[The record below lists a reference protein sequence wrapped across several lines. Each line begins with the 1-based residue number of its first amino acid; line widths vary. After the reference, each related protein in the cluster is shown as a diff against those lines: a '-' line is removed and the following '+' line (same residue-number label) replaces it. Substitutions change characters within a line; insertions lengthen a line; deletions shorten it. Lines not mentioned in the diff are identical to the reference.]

1 MNRSHHPHAT
11 NISLGNHMPETRM
24 SDSRGGTTRAHL
36 GMLLWALFVG
46 LSFPAVGL
54 LTDGLPPLLLTAM
67 RFSIAALVLAPLAW
81 SQSEG
86 RPGWR
91 TLLLYAAMGLCLAG
105 FFGTMF
111 WAAHRV
117 SALSMATLFVS
128 VPLLAYCLGR
138 GLGVEQPAGRLL
150 AILALGASGALGLA
164 WAENGGDFS
173 GMQFGL
179 GELGFFFGC
188 VASALYPVLSKWGL
202 ANGTLPRQ
210 AGLRTFWSLIAGAL
224 LIGLMGF
231 IWERP
236 ASLLRMNLLD
246 LLLVIYLGVFS
257 SAMTFFLQQRATS
270 VLTPGAVTAYSY
282 LVPFVSMLLL
292 FFDQPARMGVHWL
305 PGSLLVVLAIG
316 LLLRRDRQP

>member
-1 MNRSHHPHAT
+1 
-11 NISLGNHMPETRM
+11 MPE
-24 SDSRGGTTRAHL
+24 SQSRTTLAHL

-54 LTDGLPPLLLTAM
+54 LSEGLPPLLLTAM
-67 RFSIAALVLAPLAW
+67 RFGIAALVLAPLAW
-81 SQSEG
+81 RQSEG
-86 RPGWR
+86 RPGMA
-91 TLLLYAAMGLCLAG
+91 TLLLYVLMGLCLAG

-150 AILALGASGALGLA
+150 AILALGAGGALGLT
-164 WAENGGDFS
+164 WAENGGDFA
-173 GMQFGL
+173 GMQLGL
-179 GELGFFFGC
+179 GELGFFLGC

-202 ANGTLPRQ
+202 ARGVLPKQ
-210 AGLRTFWSLIAGAL
+210 AGLRTFWSLISGAV
-224 LIGLMGF
+224 LIGLMGLL
-231 IWERP
+231 WEAP
-236 ASLLRMNLLD
+236 QALLKMNLLD
-246 LLLVIYLGVFS
+246 VLLVIYLGVFS
-257 SAMTFFLQQRATS
+257 SAMTFFLQQRATA

-292 FFDQPARMGVHWL
+292 FFDQPARMGWHWA
-305 PGSLLVVLAIG
+305 PGALTVMLAIA
-316 LLLRRDRQP
+316 LLLRRSAHR

>member
-1 MNRSHHPHAT
+1 MT
-11 NISLGNHMPETRM
+11 ET
-24 SDSRGGTTRAHL
+24 SRPTQAHL

-46 LSFPAVGL
+46 LSFPAVGML
-54 LTDGLPPLLLTAM
+54 SEGLPPLLLTAI

-81 SQSEG
+81 KQSEG
-86 RPGWR
+86 RPEMA
-91 TLLLYAAMGLCLAG
+91 TLLLYGLMGLSLAG

-128 VPLLAYCLGR
+128 VPLLAYGLGR

-150 AILALGASGALGLA
+150 AILGLGACGALGLA
-164 WAENGGDFS
+164 WAENGGDFA
-173 GMQFGL
+173 GMQLGL

-202 ANGTLPRQ
+202 ARAMLPRQ
-210 AGLRTFWSLIAGAL
+210 AALRTFWSLVCGAA
-224 LIGLMGF
+224 LIGLMGVL
-231 IWERP
+231 WETP
-236 ASLLRMNLLD
+236 QSLLRLNLLD
-246 LLLVIYLGVFS
+246 VLLVVYLGVFS

-292 FFDQPARMGVHWL
+292 FFDQPARAGWQWA
-305 PGSLLVVLAIG
+305 PGALMVLLAIA
-316 LLLRRDRQP
+316 LLLRRSASR